1 VPRVADL
8 PTPEARREATVP
20 ARHAARLKRAKVRV
34 SKIATTEPAF
44 TRGELADL
52 AVILLSAGE
61 RDG

>member
-8 PTPEARREATVP
+8 PTPEARREATTQ
-20 ARHAARLKRAKVRV
+20 ARRGARFKYAKVRIR
-34 SKIATTEPAF
+34 KIATTEPAF